1 MSIITYVHQLKDYF
15 ENNPPVLVKPLSPK
29 EKEKRIT
36 KIFHHKKKEKIP
48 RNNIKSP
55 NEKDD
60 HLVKTSTPI
69 QQPQNNNN
77 NKKKPAPVPPPQLYE
92 SHKQYMNPFDS
103 SEDEN
108 DGVKN
113 PFSIIKNDNT
123 PIIEIKQN
131 GDIIDALI
139 SDNKE
144 YDEVFN

>member
-1 MSIITYVHQLKDYF
+1 LSIITYVHQLKDYF
-15 ENNPPVLVKPLSPK
+15 ENNPPVLVKSLSPK

-36 KIFHHKKKEKIP
+36 KIFHHKKKEKTT

-77 NKKKPAPVPPPQLYE
+77 KKKSAPPPPPQLYE

-113 PFSIIKNDNT
+113 PFSTIKNDNT

-131 GDIIDALI
+131 GEIIDALI

-144 YDEVFN
+144 YDEVFD